1 MPHFIKKSL
10 GQHFLVNKSIL
21 RKIVSIKDIRDK
33 IIFEIGPGRGALTK
47 EILQNNPKRLI
58 LIEKD
63 KNLKT
68 YLFKLQEK
76 FKDIVSFIDDDVLN
90 INLKDFNYN
99 KVKIISNLPYNIAS
113 TLIIK
118 LIKNYD
124 IIESMVLMVQ
134 KEVAERLSAKVST
147 PFYSR
152 LSVLIQLH
160 AEIEKVFDVEPNNF
174 KPRPKVESTV
184 IKIMPY
190 EKSEIHY
197 DRLDNVLKISFR
209 QRRKTIKNNLKT
221 FFIDAEKKI
230 LKCGID
236 PNSRPQ
242 DLKPIDFVK
251 LSKILI

>member
-1 MPHFIKKSL
+1 MKHFFKKSM
-10 GQHFLVNKSIL
+10 GQHFLINKSIL
-21 RKIVSIKDIRDK
+21 KKIVSLEDIEDK
-33 IIFEIGPGRGALTK
+33 IIFEIGPGQGALTK
-47 EILQNNPKRLI
+47 VILQNKPKKLI

-63 KNLKT
+63 KNLRKF
-68 YLFKLQEK
+68 LFKLQEK
-76 FKDIVSFIDDDVLN
+76 FKDIISFIDDDILN
-90 INLKDFNYN
+90 INLKDFNFN
-99 KVKIISNLPYNIAS
+99 KIKIISNLPYNIAS

-118 LIKNYD
+118 LIMDFD

-147 PFYSR
+147 SFYSR

-160 AEIEKVFDVEPNNF
+160 AEVEKVFDVGPNNF
-174 KPRPKVESTV
+174 NPKPKVESTI

-190 EKSEIHY
+190 KKLKFNY

-230 LKCGID
+230 SKCGID

-242 DLKPIDFVK
+242 DLEPLDFVK

>member
-1 MPHFIKKSL
+1 MQHFFKKSL
-10 GQHFLVNKSIL
+10 GQHFLINKSIL
-21 RKIVSIKDIRDK
+21 KKIVSLEDIKGK
-33 IIFEIGPGRGALTK
+33 VVFEIGPGQGALTK
-47 EILQNNPKRLI
+47 EILQKKPEKLI

-63 KNLKT
+63 KNLRA
-68 YLFKLQEK
+68 YLFKLQEN
-76 FKDIVSFIDDDVLN
+76 FKDIISVIDDDILN
-90 INLKDFNYN
+90 INLEDLNYN

-118 LIKNYD
+118 LIKNYN

-147 PFYSR
+147 SFYSR

-160 AEIEKVFDVEPNNF
+160 AEVKKVFDVEPNNF
-174 KPRPKVESTV
+174 NPRPKVESTV
-184 IKIMPY
+184 IKIIPLSKKKIY
-190 EKSEIHY
+190 Y
-197 DRLDNVLKISFR
+197 DKLDNVLKISFR

-230 LKCGID
+230 LKCGIN

>member
-1 MPHFIKKSL
+1 MQHFFKKSL
-10 GQHFLVNKSIL
+10 GQHFLINKSIL
-21 RKIVSIKDIRDK
+21 KKIVSLEDIKGK

-47 EILQNNPKRLI
+47 EILQNKPKKLI

-63 KNLKT
+63 KNLRT

-76 FKDIVSFIDDDVLN
+76 FKDIISFIDDDILN

-99 KVKIISNLPYNIAS
+99 EVKIISNLPFNIAS

-134 KEVAERLSAKVST
+134 KEVAERLSARVST
-147 PFYSR
+147 SYYSR

-160 AEIEKVFDVEPNNF
+160 AEVEKVFDVEPYNF
-174 KPRPKVESTV
+174 NPRPKVESTV
-184 IKIMPY
+184 IKIMPHR
-190 EKSEIHY
+190 KRKIHY

-221 FFIDAEKKI
+221 FYIDAEQKI

-251 LSKILI
+251 LSEILI

>member
-1 MPHFIKKSL
+1 MQHFFKKSL
-10 GQHFLVNKSIL
+10 GQHFLINKKIL
-21 RKIVSIKDIRDK
+21 KKIVSLDDIKDK

-76 FKDIVSFIDDDVLN
+76 FEDIVSFIDDDVLN

-152 LSVLIQLH
+152 LSVLIQLY
-160 AEIEKVFDVEPNNF
+160 AEVEKVFDVEPYNF
-174 KPRPKVESTV
+174 NPRPKVESTV

-190 EKSEIHY
+190 RKRKIHY

-251 LSKILI
+251 LSKVLI

>member
-1 MPHFIKKSL
+1 MQHFFKKSL
-10 GQHFLVNKSIL
+10 GQHFLINKKIL
-21 RKIVSIKDIRDK
+21 KKIVSLDDIKDK

-76 FKDIVSFIDDDVLN
+76 FEDIVSFIDDDVLN
-90 INLKDFNYN
+90 INLKDFNYS

>member
-1 MPHFIKKSL
+1 MQHFIKKSM
-10 GQHFLVNKSIL
+10 GQHFLINKSIL
-21 RKIVSIKDIRDK
+21 KKIVSLEDIENK
-33 IIFEIGPGRGALTK
+33 IIFEIGPGQGALTK
-47 EILQNNPKRLI
+47 AILKNKPKKLI

-63 KNLKT
+63 KDLKNF
-68 YLFKLQEK
+68 LLKLQEK
-76 FKDIVSFIDDDVLN
+76 FKDIISLINDDILN
-90 INLKDFNYN
+90 LNLKDFNYN
-99 KVKIISNLPYNIAS
+99 KIRIISNLPYNIAS

-118 LIKNYD
+118 LIMDFD

-147 PFYSR
+147 SFYSR

-160 AEIEKVFDVEPNNF
+160 AEVEKVFDVGPNNF
-174 KPRPKVESTV
+174 NPKPKVESTI

-190 EKSEIHY
+190 KKLKFNY

-221 FFIDAEKKI
+221 FLVDAEKKI
-230 LKCGID
+230 SKCGID

-242 DLKPIDFVK
+242 DLEPSDFAK

>member
-1 MPHFIKKSL
+1 MQHFFKKSL

-21 RKIVSIKDIRDK
+21 KKIVSIKDIKDK
-33 IIFEIGPGRGALTK
+33 IIFEIGPGQGALTK
-47 EILQNNPKRLI
+47 EILLNKPKKLI

-63 KNLKT
+63 TNLKPK
-68 YLFKLQEK
+68 LLKLQEK
-76 FKDIVSFIDDDVLN
+76 FKDTISYVDDDILN

-99 KVKIISNLPYNIAS
+99 KIQIISNLPYNIAS

-118 LIKNYD
+118 LIINFD
-124 IIESMVLMVQ
+124 IVESMVFMVQ

-160 AEIEKVFDVEPNNF
+160 AVVEKVLEVEPHNF
-174 KPRPKVESTV
+174 HPKPKVKSTV
-184 IKIMPY
+184 IKITPIS
-190 EKSEIHY
+190 KKKIIY
-197 DRLDNVLKISFR
+197 DKLDYILKISFR

-221 FFIDAEKKI
+221 FCIEAEKRI
-230 LKCGID
+230 VECGMD

-242 DLKPIDFVK
+242 DLEPNDYMK
-251 LSKILI
+251 LSKALI

>member
-1 MPHFIKKSL
+1 MQHFFKKSL
-10 GQHFLVNKSIL
+10 GQHFLINKKIL
-21 RKIVSIKDIRDK
+21 KKIVSLDDIKDK

>member
-1 MPHFIKKSL
+1 MQHFFKKSL
-10 GQHFLVNKSIL
+10 GQHFLINKKIL
-21 RKIVSIKDIRDK
+21 KKIVSLDDIKDK

-76 FKDIVSFIDDDVLN
+76 FEDIVSFIDDDVLN

>member
-1 MPHFIKKSL
+1 MQHFFKKSL
-10 GQHFLVNKSIL
+10 GQHFLINKSIL
-21 RKIVSIKDIRDK
+21 KKIVSLEDIKGK
-33 IIFEIGPGRGALTK
+33 VVFEIGPGQGALTK
-47 EILQNNPKRLI
+47 EILQKKPEKLI

-63 KNLKT
+63 KNLRA
-68 YLFKLQEK
+68 YLFKLQEN
-76 FKDIVSFIDDDVLN
+76 FKDIISVIDDDILN
-90 INLKDFNYN
+90 INLEDLNYN

-118 LIKNYD
+118 LIKNYN

-134 KEVAERLSAKVST
+134 KEVAERLSARVST
-147 PFYSR
+147 SSYSR

-160 AEIEKVFDVEPNNF
+160 AEVKKVFDVEPYNF
-174 KPRPKVESTV
+174 NPRPKVESTV
-184 IKIMPY
+184 IKIIPLS
-190 EKSEIHY
+190 KRKIHY

-230 LKCGID
+230 LKCGIN

>member
-1 MPHFIKKSL
+1 MQHFFKKSL

-21 RKIVSIKDIRDK
+21 KKIASIKDIKDK
-33 IIFEIGPGRGALTK
+33 IIFEIGPGQGALTK
-47 EILQNNPKRLI
+47 EILLNKPKKLI

-63 KNLKT
+63 TNLKPK
-68 YLFKLQEK
+68 LLKLQEK
-76 FKDIVSFIDDDVLN
+76 FKDTISYVDDDILN

-99 KVKIISNLPYNIAS
+99 RIQIISNLPYNIAS

-118 LIKNYD
+118 LIINFD
-124 IIESMVLMVQ
+124 IVESMVFMVQ

-160 AEIEKVFDVEPNNF
+160 AVVEKVLEVEPHNF
-174 KPRPKVESTV
+174 HPKPKVKSTV
-184 IKIMPY
+184 IKITPIS
-190 EKSEIHY
+190 KKKIIY
-197 DRLDNVLKISFR
+197 DKLDYILKISFR

-221 FFIDAEKKI
+221 FCIDAEKRI
-230 LKCGID
+230 LECGID

-242 DLKPIDFVK
+242 DLEPNDYMK
-251 LSKILI
+251 LSKALI

>member
-1 MPHFIKKSL
+1 MQHFFKKSL
-10 GQHFLVNKSIL
+10 GQHFLINKSIL
-21 RKIVSIKDIRDK
+21 KKIVSLDDIKDK
-33 IIFEIGPGRGALTK
+33 VIFEIGPGRGALTK
-47 EILQNNPKRLI
+47 EILQNKPKRLI

-76 FKDIVSFIDDDVLN
+76 FKDIISLIDDDVLN
-90 INLKDFNYN
+90 INLKDFNYSN
-99 KVKIISNLPYNIAS
+99 VKIISNLPYNIAS

-134 KEVAERLSAKVST
+134 KEVAERLSARVST
-147 PFYSR
+147 SFYSR
-152 LSVLIQLH
+152 LSVLVQLH
-160 AEIEKVFDVEPNNF
+160 AEVEKVFDVEPYNF
-174 KPRPKVESTV
+174 NPRPKVESTV

-190 EKSEIHY
+190 RKRKIHY

-251 LSKILI
+251 LSKVLI

>member
-1 MPHFIKKSL
+1 MQHFYKKSL

-21 RKIVSIKDIRDK
+21 KKIVSIEDIRDK
-33 IIFEIGPGRGALTK
+33 IIFEIGPGQGALTK
-47 EILQNNPKRLI
+47 EILPHKPKKLI

-63 KNLKT
+63 KNLRS
-68 YLFKLQEK
+68 YLLKLQEK
-76 FKDIVSFIDDDVLN
+76 FKDTVSYINDDILK

-99 KVKIISNLPYNIAS
+99 KIQIISNLPYNIAT

-118 LIKNYD
+118 LINDFD

-147 PFYSR
+147 PYYSR

-160 AEIEKVFDVEPNNF
+160 AGVEKVFEVEPHNF
-174 KPRPKVESTV
+174 NPKPKVKSTV
-184 IKIMPY
+184 IKITPY
-190 EKSEIHY
+190 RKKKNVY
-197 DRLDNVLKISFR
+197 DKLDNVLKISFK

-221 FFIDAEKKI
+221 FYIDAEKKI
-230 LKCGID
+230 LECGID

-242 DLKPIDFVK
+242 DLELNDFVK
-251 LSKILI
+251 LSKELT

>member
-1 MPHFIKKSL
+1 MQHFFKKSL
-10 GQHFLVNKSIL
+10 GQHFLINKSIL
-21 RKIVSIKDIRDK
+21 KKIVSLDDIKDK
-33 IIFEIGPGRGALTK
+33 VIFEIGPGRGALTK
-47 EILQNNPKRLI
+47 EILQNKPKRLI

-76 FKDIVSFIDDDVLN
+76 FKDIISLIDDDVLN
-90 INLKDFNYN
+90 INLKHFNYS

-134 KEVAERLSAKVST
+134 KEVAERLSARVST
-147 PFYSR
+147 SFYSR
-152 LSVLIQLH
+152 LSVLIQLY
-160 AEIEKVFDVEPNNF
+160 AEVEKVFDVEPYNF
-174 KPRPKVESTV
+174 NPRPKVESTV

-190 EKSEIHY
+190 RKRKIHY

-251 LSKILI
+251 LSKVLI

>member
-1 MPHFIKKSL
+1 MQHFFKKSL
-10 GQHFLVNKSIL
+10 GQHFLINKSIL
-21 RKIVSIKDIRDK
+21 NKIVSLEEIKGK
-33 IIFEIGPGRGALTK
+33 IIFEIGPGQGALSK
-47 EILQNNPKRLI
+47 EILKNKPEKLI

-63 KNLKT
+63 KNLQT
-68 YLFKLQEK
+68 CLFKLQEK
-76 FKDIVSFIDDDVLN
+76 FKGIISVINDDILN
-90 INLKDFNYN
+90 INLEDLNYN

-134 KEVAERLSAKVST
+134 KEVAERLSARVST
-147 PFYSR
+147 SFYSR

-160 AEIEKVFDVEPNNF
+160 AEIEKVFDVEPCNF
-174 KPRPKVESTV
+174 KPKPKVESTV
-184 IKIMPY
+184 IKIIPFS
-190 EKSEIHY
+190 KRKIHY
-197 DRLDNVLKISFR
+197 DKLDNVLKISFR

-230 LKCGID
+230 LKCGINPD
-236 PNSRPQ
+236 SRPQ
-242 DLKPIDFVK
+242 DLKPIDFEK

>member
-1 MPHFIKKSL
+1 MQHFFKKSL
-10 GQHFLVNKSIL
+10 GQHFLINKKIL
-21 RKIVSIKDIRDK
+21 KKIVSLDDIKDK
-33 IIFEIGPGRGALTK
+33 IIFEIGPGRGALTR

-76 FKDIVSFIDDDVLN
+76 FEDIVSFIDDDVLN

-99 KVKIISNLPYNIAS
+99 KVKIISNLPFNIAS

-184 IKIMPY
+184 IKIMPF

>member
-1 MPHFIKKSL
+1 MQHFFKKSL
-10 GQHFLVNKSIL
+10 GQHFLINKKIL
-21 RKIVSIKDIRDK
+21 KKIVSLDDIKDK

-76 FKDIVSFIDDDVLN
+76 FEDIVSFIDDDVLN

-99 KVKIISNLPYNIAS
+99 KVKIISNLPFNIAS

-184 IKIMPY
+184 IKIMPF